1 VEADLRSRAVEF
13 AKDAGQRGWTMGESA
28 KVLGMSRRTLD
39 GWLHDAEVGRE
50 TLRLRGR
57 PLLTCNQPIEQE
69 MASWLHVHGPSICL
83 SALQE
88 EFPRVR
94 PAPLV
99 RFFREYRAEY
109 ERQHDEGWKRLL
121 WLHPGRVWAMDHS
134 FPPAPIDGR
143 KRAIFT
149 VRDLASHHHLLWTPV
164 SSEAAEAAVRQLRVL
179 FITCGA
185 PLLLKCDNGSA
196 FLSERMKRFL
206 EAWGVTP
213 LYSPPRSPRY
223 NGAIERANLTLK
235 RATAHEA
242 ELAGHPGWWR
252 TDDLDGALSKTNA
265 HCRPWGVG
273 GGLPVEQWEKR
284 PCITAEERK
293 DFLEALARARADVRE
308 QCGEPQDAELGHYA
322 QAAIDRMAGQIVL
335 EALGY
340 LVVTRR

>member
-1 VEADLRSRAVEF
+1 
-13 AKDAGQRGWTMGESA
+13 MGESA

-109 ERQHDEGWKRLL
+109 ERQHDEGWKR
-121 WLHPGRVWAMDHS
+121 
-134 FPPAPIDGR
+134 
-143 KRAIFT
+143 AIFT
-149 VRDLASHHHLLWTPV
+149 VRDLANHYHLLWTPV
-164 SSEAAEAAVRQLRVL
+164 SSETADAAVRQLRVL

-213 LYSPPRSPRY
+213 LYSPPRSPWS